1 MTTTDDSPE
10 AHAFRDLLR
19 SLRVWTGELPAF
31 DPYAVPEAPLPL
43 FRQWLGEAAAAG
55 VPEPHTMAL
64 ATADAAGNPS
74 VRIVMLH
81 DADEN
86 GWHFASHRGS
96 RKGRELAARPRASL
110 CFYWPLVARQVRV
123 GGEVMT
129 GTPEESSADLH
140 RRSPGALAA
149 ALVGHQSEVLDSYA
163 ELERAADASWERAQR
178 EPEAEVES
186 WTAYVLRPTEV
197 EFFQGDARRR
207 HVRLRYRLSDEPA
220 GDRAGER
227 WQREL
232 LWP

>member
-1 MTTTDDSPE
+1 MTTTDDTPE
-10 AHAFRDLLR
+10 AQAFRDLLR
-19 SLRVWTGELPAF
+19 GLRVWTGELPEF
-31 DPYAVPEAPLPL
+31 DPSAAPEAPLPL

-64 ATADAAGNPS
+64 ATADAAGDPS

-96 RKGRELAARPRASL
+96 RKGRELAAHPRAAL

-123 GGEVMT
+123 SGAVVAA
-129 GTPEESSADLH
+129 TPEESEADLH

-149 ALVGHQSEVLDSYA
+149 ALVGRQSEVLDSYA
-163 ELERAADASWERAQR
+163 ELERAAAEAWERARR
-178 EPEAEVES
+178 EPDAAVPS
-186 WTAYVLRPTEV
+186 WTAYVLRPEEV
-197 EFFQGDARRR
+197 EFFQGDDRRR
-207 HVRLRYRLSDEPA
+207 HVRLCYRRSAD
-220 GDRAGER
+220 G
-227 WQREL
+227 WQRVL